1 MLPKVFSSAKQQ
13 QQEQLN
19 QQMFSWSWQWGHRD
33 GAHCI
38 RLCFVD
44 TLPIVWWVVGTP
56 LNIYSVLRGGR
67 CMGGL
72 TLSPRL
78 IDSLTPC
85 STVWLERSLSEPTS
99 HIHFLPMNLFLSKS
113 SCQMSVIESTE
124 SDNCRNAYMFG
135 MGFSTMHYHYQ
146 GVILAVCK
154 LVPSIKNVSW
164 KITTI
169 WRFYSSN
176 WVKMCS

>member
-85 STVWLERSLSEPTS
+85 STVWLGRSLSEPTS
-99 HIHFLPMNLFLSKS
+99 HIHFLRMNFFLSKS

-124 SDNCRNAYMFG
+124 SVNFRNAYMFS
-135 MGFSTMHYHYQ
+135 MEFSTMHYLQKLCWDHYQ
-146 GVILAVCK
+146 GVI
-154 LVPSIKNVSW
+154 SW
-164 KITTI
+164 L
-169 WRFYSSN
+169 YAN
-176 WVKMCS
+176 